1 MQITHV
7 LINISKDERVPAQ
20 VKSRILQVIKYLS
33 NETFI
38 DTFVPKAA
46 YRPVSKKTHPA
57 SRPGSKSE
65 LPQRPPGQSMQ
76 DNRRTTSRQ
85 YNFSDQDHEDFVK
98 KIQSP
103 AEVHLSHKDN
113 TRGSGS
119 TANHGLDLGSGPHTS
134 QRTAGFGEMDESR
147 KRVASRGMMS
157 LHQVD
162 LPSKPFN
169 HAPSFGGGD
178 PQETLYLEYVSLLE
192 PNNTKELLSFA
203 VSNLAKI
210 IDDCIFSIL
219 QNKPMYLKLLGLL
232 DIHMTGED
240 RDNVKKILLCLAKHL
255 TEERAVDGVK
265 DFLIEK
271 ILKAFNRSGHDFHEV
286 YSALVFSH
294 IIKSNYDVRV
304 NSLVE
309 MMKTPYI
316 KLQDLA
322 LKIMKDI
329 SRPHSD
335 LRRDYA
341 PEFENHIRFIL
352 ESSLSKDRAVQQIN
366 SILEVIANLCIAEY
380 LCPEVIHHSGIETL
394 LLHLREKAN
403 LEGQRLAAR
412 GLLNIGAKSRENKLR
427 IISEL
432 NYEIRAMHKGELDAV
447 VRSYI
452 ATLVQ
457 AKGGSERPQSQEVQ

>member
-1 MQITHV
+1 MQVTHV

-20 VKSRILQVIKYLS
+20 IKSRILQVIKYLS
-33 NETFI
+33 NEAFV
-38 DTFVPKAA
+38 DTFVPKAP
-46 YRPVSKKTHPA
+46 YRPASKRSQQASRPA
-57 SRPGSKSE
+57 SRSE
-65 LPQRPPGQSMQ
+65 LPQRLQAVPGQAS
-76 DNRRTTSRQ
+76 RRPAASQQ

-98 KIQSP
+98 KIHAP
-103 AEVHLSHKDN
+103 AEAHHGYRAHS
-113 TRGSGS
+113 RSGNGVAGLGPDFGA
-119 TANHGLDLGSGPHTS
+119 ANQQAFD
-134 QRTAGFGEMDESR
+134 RDDSR
-147 KRVASRGMMS
+147 KKVASRGMFS
-157 LHQVD
+157 LQQVE
-162 LPSKPFN
+162 LPAKPFD
-169 HAPSFGGGD
+169 HSPGFGGGD
-178 PQETLYLEYVSLLE
+178 PQETLYLEYVSLLD
-192 PNNTKELLSFA
+192 PGNTKELLSFA

-210 IDDCIFSIL
+210 IDDCIFSVL

-232 DIHMTGED
+232 DIHLTGED

-255 TEERAVDGVK
+255 TEDRAVDGVK

-286 YSALVFSH
+286 YSALIFSH

-335 LRRDYA
+335 LKRDYA

-352 ESSLSKDRAVQQIN
+352 ESSLSKDRAVQQTN
-366 SILEVIANLCIAEY
+366 SILEVVANLCITEY
-380 LCPEVIHHSGIETL
+380 LCPEVVHHSGIETL

-457 AKGGSERPQSQEVQ
+457 AKGAPDQPASVSQLQ

>member
-1 MQITHV
+1 M
-7 LINISKDERVPAQ
+7 PAQ
-20 VKSRILQVIKYLS
+20 IKSRILQIIKYLS
-33 NETFI
+33 NESFI
-38 DTFVPKAA
+38 DTFIPKAA
-46 YRPVSKKTHPA
+46 YRPASKRTHPA
-57 SRPGSKSE
+57 SRPSSKSE
-65 LPQRPPGQSMQ
+65 YPSRGPRPSVQEHKKSMAPQ
-76 DNRRTTSRQ
+76 N

-98 KIQSP
+98 KIQAP
-103 AEVHLSHKDN
+103 AGAHEGSKERS
-113 TRGSGS
+113 RGY
-119 TANHGLDLGSGPHTS
+119 TAGKPGLDAG
-134 QRTAGFGEMDESR
+134 AGFHPAQPSPQTAYFGDKEDSR
-147 KRVASRGMMS
+147 KKIGSRGMMS
-157 LHQVD
+157 FQPVE
-162 LPSKPFN
+162 LPRKPFDYS
-169 HAPSFGGGD
+169 PSYGGGD
-178 PQETLYLEYVSLLE
+178 PQETLYLEYVSLLD
-192 PNNTKELLSFA
+192 PSNTKELLSFA

-210 IDDCIFSIL
+210 VEDCIFSIL

-240 RDNVKKILLCLAKHL
+240 RDNVKKVLLCLAKHL
-255 TEERAVDGVK
+255 TEDRAVDGVK
-265 DFLIEK
+265 EFIIEK

-286 YSALVFSH
+286 YSALIFAH

-309 MMKTPYI
+309 MMKTAYI

-329 SRPHSD
+329 SKPHSD
-335 LRRDYA
+335 LKRDYA

-352 ESSLSKDRAVQQIN
+352 ESSLSKDRSVQQIN
-366 SILEVIANLCIAEY
+366 TIIEIIANLCITEY
-380 LCPEVIHHSGIETL
+380 LCPEIIHHSGIETL

-432 NYEIRAMHKGELDAV
+432 NYEIRAMHKGELDSV

-457 AKGGSERPQSQEVQ
+457 AKGALDQPVTNSHYSELQ